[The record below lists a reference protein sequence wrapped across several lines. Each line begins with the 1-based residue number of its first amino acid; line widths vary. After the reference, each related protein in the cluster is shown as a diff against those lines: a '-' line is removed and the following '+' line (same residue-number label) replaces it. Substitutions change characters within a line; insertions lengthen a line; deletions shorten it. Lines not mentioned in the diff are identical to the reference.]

1 MILIFAVAVGLAGAL
16 LRYRKD
22 ALNRIAALPLR
33 SAWILLL
40 AIILQIPL
48 LRAPAVMPHDL
59 RLQQALLLLS
69 YLLLIA
75 FVSLNWRNRG
85 ILVVGVGL
93 GLNLLAIL
101 SNGGFMPVTAQTL
114 VRINPGSQ
122 VQDWTTG
129 VHYPGSKDVI
139 RLPQEIYFWVFSDLL
154 VLPPPFPLPTAFSL
168 GDLVI
173 AAGIIWTLVSLPA
186 AKQVGQS

>member
-1 MILIFAVAVGLAGAL
+1 MILVLAVVVGLAGAF
-16 LRYRKD
+16 LRYRSD

-33 SAWILLL
+33 FAWILLL

-48 LRAPAVMPHDL
+48 LRAPAVPAHDL

-69 YLLLIA
+69 YLLLLT
-75 FVSLNWRNRG
+75 FVGLNWRNRG

-101 SNGGFMPVTAQTL
+101 TNGGFMAVTAQTL

-139 RLPQEIYFWVFSDLL
+139 RPIQAIYFWVFSDLL
-154 VLPPPFPLPTAFSL
+154 VLSPPFPLPTAFSL

-173 AAGIIWTLVSLPA
+173 ALGIVWTLVSLPPV
-186 AKQVGQS
+186 K

>member
-1 MILIFAVAVGLAGAL
+1 MILAFAVAVGLAGAF
-16 LRYRKD
+16 LRYRSD

-33 SAWILLL
+33 FAWILLL

-48 LRAPAVMPHDL
+48 LRAPAVSPHEL

-69 YLLLIA
+69 YLLLVA
-75 FVSLNWRNRG
+75 FVILNRRNPG
-85 ILVVGVGL
+85 IRVVGAGL

-101 SNGGFMPVTAQTL
+101 ANGGFMPVTAQTL

-122 VQDWTTG
+122 LQDWSAG
-129 VHYPGSKDVI
+129 MHYPGSKDVI

-154 VLPPPFPLPTAFSL
+154 VLPSPFPLPTAFSL

-173 AAGIIWTLVSLPA
+173 AVGIIWTLVNLP
-186 AKQVGQS
+186 KT

>member
-1 MILIFAVAVGLAGAL
+1 MILALAVAVGLAGAL

-33 SAWILLL
+33 FSWILIL

-48 LRAPAVMPHDL
+48 LRAPAVPPHDL
-59 RLQQALLLLS
+59 RLQQALLFLS
-69 YLLLIA
+69 YLLLLV
-75 FVSLNWRNRG
+75 FVFLNWRMSG
-85 ILVVGVGL
+85 ILLAGVGM

-101 SNGGFMPVTAQTL
+101 ANGGFMPVTAQTL

-122 VQDWTTG
+122 VQDWTVG
-129 VHYPGSKDVI
+129 MHYPGSKDVI
-139 RLPQEIYFWVFSDLL
+139 RLPQEIYFWLFSDLL

-168 GDLVI
+168 GDLLI
-173 AAGIIWTLVSLPA
+173 GLGIVWTLVSLPPV
-186 AKQVGQS
+186 K

>member
-1 MILIFAVAVGLAGAL
+1 MILALAVAVGLIGAL

-33 SAWILLL
+33 FAWILLF

-48 LRAPAVMPHDL
+48 LRAPAVPSHEL
-59 RLQQALLLLS
+59 RLQQALLFLS
-69 YLLLIA
+69 YLLLA
-75 FVSLNWRNRG
+75 VFVGINWRIPG
-85 ILVVGVGL
+85 IRVAGAGL

-101 SNGGFMPVTAQTL
+101 ANGGFMAVTAQTL
-114 VRINPGSQ
+114 VRINPASRIE
-122 VQDWTTG
+122 DWIAG

-154 VLPPPFPLPTAFSL
+154 VLPPPFPFPTAFSL
-168 GDLVI
+168 GDLLI
-173 AAGIIWTLVSLPA
+173 AVGLVWTLVNLPPV
-186 AKQVGQS
+186 K

>member
-1 MILIFAVAVGLAGAL
+1 MILAFAVAVGLAGAF
-16 LRYRKD
+16 LRYRSD

-33 SAWILLL
+33 FAWILLL

-48 LRAPAVMPHDL
+48 LRAPAVSPHEL

-69 YLLLIA
+69 YLLLVA
-75 FVSLNWRNRG
+75 FVILNRRNPG
-85 ILVVGVGL
+85 IRVVGAGL

-101 SNGGFMPVTAQTL
+101 TNGGFMPVTAQTL

-122 VQDWTTG
+122 LQDWSAG

-154 VLPPPFPLPTAFSL
+154 VLPSPFPLPTAFSL

-173 AAGIIWTLVSLPA
+173 AVGIIWTLVNLP
-186 AKQVGQS
+186 KT

>member
-1 MILIFAVAVGLAGAL
+1 MILAFAIAVGLAGAL

-33 SAWILLL
+33 FAWILIF

-48 LRAPAVMPHDL
+48 LRAPAVSSHDL

-69 YLLLIA
+69 YLLLVV
-75 FVSLNWRNRG
+75 FVGLNWRITG
-85 ILVVGVGL
+85 IRVVGMGL
-93 GLNLLAIL
+93 GLNLLAIVA
-101 SNGGFMPVTAQTL
+101 NGGFMPVTAQTL

-122 VQDWTTG
+122 LSDWTAG

-139 RLPQEIYFWVFSDLL
+139 RLPQEIYFWVFSDLFI
-154 VLPPPFPLPTAFSL
+154 LPPPFPLPTAFSL
-168 GDLVI
+168 GDLLI
-173 AAGIIWTLVSLPA
+173 ALGIIWTLVSLPP
-186 AKQVGQS
+186 VS